1 MIVNLGVCKGPGR
14 VLGNIHIGSESIK
27 ISKIGRYFYTLLND
41 KALMMAHS
49 KKELFDRVV
58 PVLSYVVKNVSK
70 KAESNT
76 VKWKSANSNY
86 TEMLDKMLKA
96 ISENLRPVELFVL
109 KMKPD
114 EIQDNT
120 KVDKSVTSF
129 TEKSTMMANLND
141 FHLHLKRFEENLNNL
156 QDTSEVLLKTN
167 LDKSIWGSE
176 KIMSIIDS
184 VKMESMNLKSAFES
198 IEGCFEHSD
207 RYVSNLETVISKNIP
222 SPYTRNIIGKI
233 TENFSL
239 LKSFKS
245 VLAQTLLPL
254 YKIDASFKSHV
265 GYPATWFFNSSI
277 FHDFLFEYDSL
288 IDNMVKCA
296 SLESETIETL
306 LVWKIKLTGE

>member
-1 MIVNLGVCKGPGR
+1 MVNIGVCRGPGK
-14 VLGNIHIGSESIK
+14 VLGQMHIGSESFQ
-27 ISKIGRYFYTLLND
+27 ISKVGRYFHTLLNN
-41 KALMMAHS
+41 KAIMMARS

-58 PVLSYVVKNVSK
+58 PVLSYVMKNISK
-70 KAESNT
+70 KAQSNT
-76 VKWKSANSNY
+76 IKWKSANKNY
-86 TEMLDKMLKA
+86 TEMLDKMLKD
-96 ISENLRPVELFVL
+96 ISEDLRPVELFVL

-120 KVDKSVTSF
+120 KVDKPVTSF
-129 TEKSTMMANLND
+129 TEKEMMLANLNG
-141 FHLHLKRFEENLNNL
+141 FCQNLKKFENNL
-156 QDTSEVLLKTN
+156 KNIQDTSEVLLRTD
-167 LDKSIWGSE
+167 LDRTIWGSE
-176 KIMSIIDS
+176 KVMSVLDNI
-184 VKMESMNLKSAFES
+184 KFEMKNLEDDFET
-198 IEGCFEHSD
+198 IEGCLEHSD
-207 RYVSNLETVISKNIP
+207 KFAGDLKIIISKNL
-222 SPYTRNIIGKI
+222 STPYTKSVIGKI

-265 GYPATWFFNSSI
+265 GYPATWFLNSSI